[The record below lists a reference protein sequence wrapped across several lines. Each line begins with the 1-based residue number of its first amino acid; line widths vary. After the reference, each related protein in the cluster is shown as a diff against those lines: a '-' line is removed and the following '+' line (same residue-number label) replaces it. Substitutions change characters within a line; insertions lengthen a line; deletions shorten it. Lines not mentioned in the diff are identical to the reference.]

1 MNGFIYSVDDFKIK
15 IIDNNHIWD
24 LIKPKEYD
32 DLDIIVY
39 DKEYYDLVPMNDGLQ
54 SLCFCKIC
62 KSFALRIKTD
72 DYFPYAY
79 EYYTPQKILTCDEY
93 IIKEIIE

>member
-1 MNGFIYSVDDFKIK
+1 MNGFIYSIEDFKIK
-15 IIDNNHIWD
+15 INDNNHVWD

-32 DLDIIVY
+32 GLDITVY
-39 DKEYYDLVPMNDGLQ
+39 DKEYYDIIPNMDGTI

-62 KSFALRIKTD
+62 KSFALRIKKD
-72 DYFPYAY
+72 DYYPYIFD
-79 EYYTPQKILTCDEY
+79 YYSTIKILTCDEY